1 MAPILLYLGT
11 LCIVYTLILLVET
24 VVLQLMRWGA
34 FRQSVIA
41 ALAMNLASILIG
53 IILLALVPQ
62 FGFYSL
68 LIALILST
76 LVEGAVLT
84 QLKRD
89 ALGYN
94 FLVALAANLA
104 SYLILLL
111 PAFYYSTVESAKFT
125 G

>member
-1 MAPILLYLGT
+1 MAPILLYIST
-11 LCIVYTLILLVET
+11 LLIVFILILLIET
-24 VVLQLMRWGA
+24 VVLQIMRWGT
-34 FRQSVIA
+34 FRRSIIA
-41 ALAMNLASILIG
+41 ALAMNLASIIIG
-53 IILLALVPQ
+53 IILLVLVPQ

-76 LVEGAVLT
+76 LVEGGVLAK
-84 QLKRD
+84 LKRD

-104 SYLILLL
+104 SYLVLLL
-111 PAFYYSTVESAKFT
+111 PAFYYSTVESAKFM